1 MKTISRFGALLIM
14 VVILA
19 QPLWASEVLRILT
32 WHGYAD
38 ADWVAEF
45 ERNNEVR
52 VEVSF
57 VESDDELWD
66 KLSKNHGENYDVF
79 AANTAELQ
87 RYIAQNIVAA
97 LKKSRIPNSKNQLP
111 RFRDTEKIAGLN
123 RNGNLYAIPFTY
135 SEMGLIYDKKQF
147 KSPPNSMDALWLP
160 QYKGKIV
167 LYDGSNHNFSLTA
180 LTLNIDNPF
189 QLSREQMNKTVTK
202 LLALREQAPLFYTSP
217 DESVRAFIKYKAALM
232 FANYGN
238 QQLKQLQALDADIGY
253 IIPKEGALAWL
264 DCWAI
269 TVGAKNKTLAEKW
282 INFTLEKSISTAL
295 TRRQGLPNT
304 LSRSNLQDKDKII
317 WLEPSEDFAL
327 RTQYWDRIR
336 AGKARSNNQRPT
348 KAITSL
354 GYVNFHPDRK
364 ALRLIAI
371 QTR

>member
-1 MKTISRFGALLIM
+1 MKATRWFSALIIIAIL
-14 VVILA
+14 LA
-19 QPLWASEVLRILT
+19 QPLWAREVLRILT

-45 ERNNEVR
+45 ERNHDVR
-52 VEVSF
+52 VDVSF
-57 VESDDELWD
+57 IDSDDELWE

-87 RYIAQNIVAA
+87 RYIEHNIAA
-97 LKKSRIPNSKNQLP
+97 PLKKSLIPNTKNQLP
-111 RFRDTEKIAGLN
+111 RFRDTDKITGLN

-147 KSPPNSMDALWLP
+147 KSAPTSMDALWLP
-160 QYKGKIV
+160 QYKGKII

-180 LTLNIDNPF
+180 LTLNIENPF
-189 QLSREQMNKTVTK
+189 QLSREQMNKTVNK
-202 LLALREQAPLFYTSP
+202 LLALREQTPLFYTSP
-217 DESVRAFIKYKAALM
+217 EESVNLFIKNKAALM

-269 TVGAKNKTLAEKW
+269 TVSAKNKALAEKW
-282 INFTLEKSISTAL
+282 INFTLEKNISAAL

-304 LSRSNLQDKDKII
+304 LTASNLQERDKLI

-336 AGKARSNNQRPT
+336 AGKARTSNKPRAKPT
-348 KAITSL
+348 
-354 GYVNFHPDRK
+354 P
-364 ALRLIAI
+364 
-371 QTR
+371 

>member
-1 MKTISRFGALLIM
+1 MKVISRASVLLIIAM
-14 VVILA
+14 MFA
-19 QPLWASEVLRILT
+19 PPLWAGEVLRILT

-38 ADWVAEF
+38 PDWVAEF
-45 ERNNEVR
+45 EREHDVS

-57 VESDDELWD
+57 VESDDELWE
-66 KLSKNHGENYDVF
+66 KLSKNHGENYDIF

-87 RYIAQNIVAA
+87 RYIGQNIVAV
-97 LKKSRIPNSKNQLP
+97 LKKNQIPNTKNQLP
-111 RFRDTEKIAGLN
+111 RFRDTDEIPGIN

-147 KSPPNSMDALWLP
+147 KSPPTSMDALWLP
-160 QYKGKIV
+160 QYKGKII

-180 LTLNIDNPF
+180 LTLNIENPF
-189 QLSREQMNKTVTK
+189 QLSREQMNKTVAK

-217 DESVRAFIKYKAALM
+217 EESVRTFLKNKAALM

-238 QQLKQLQALDADIGY
+238 QQLKQLQSLDADIGY

-304 LSRSNLQDKDKII
+304 LNPSNLQDKDKII
-317 WLEPSEDFAL
+317 WLEPSENFAL

-336 AGKARSNNQRPT
+336 AGKARTSNKRPVKPT
-348 KAITSL
+348 A
-354 GYVNFHPDRK
+354 
-364 ALRLIAI
+364 
-371 QTR
+371 

>member
-1 MKTISRFGALLIM
+1 MKSLSRFGALLLI
-14 VVILA
+14 VLLFA
-19 QPLWASEVLRILT
+19 QPLWANDVLRILT

-38 ADWVAEF
+38 PDWVAEF
-45 ERNNEVR
+45 ERNNDAR

-57 VESDDELWD
+57 VDSDDELWE
-66 KLSKNHGENYDVF
+66 KLSKNHGESYDVF
-79 AANTAELQ
+79 AVNTAELQ
-87 RYIAQNIVAA
+87 RYITQNIVTT
-97 LKKSRIPNSKNQLP
+97 LKKSLIPNSKNQLP
-111 RFRDTEKIAGLN
+111 RFRDTDKIVGLN

-147 KSPPNSMDALWLP
+147 KTAPTSMEALWQP

-189 QLSREQMNKTVTK
+189 QLSAMEMKKTINK
-202 LLALREQAPLFYTSP
+202 LLKLREQAPFFYTDP
-217 DESVRAFIKYKAALM
+217 DESVQIFLKNNAALM

-238 QQLKQLQALDADIGY
+238 QQLKQLQAANADIGY

-269 TVGAKNKTLAEKW
+269 TVGAKNKLLAEKW
-282 INFTLEKSISTAL
+282 INFTLEKNISTAL
-295 TRRQGLPNT
+295 TRRQGLSNT
-304 LSRSNLQDKDKII
+304 LTASNLQDRDKII

-336 AGKARSNNQRPT
+336 AGNARSNNKRPV
-348 KAITSL
+348 KPTS
-354 GYVNFHPDRK
+354 
-364 ALRLIAI
+364 
-371 QTR
+371 